1 MIFIDIATRNDRVHT
16 GHQIIVVLARIVV
29 VNFVRERVTVTRRP
43 TRVGVQNDVACCC
56 VQLNLG
62 RELWAI
68 GRERSAVYFE
78 NERIFF
84 LRIEMRWCRYPALYF
99 KIIGR

>member
-1 MIFIDIATRNDRVHT
+1 MGQPGGVLGAFAFVPGGQCDDTDRAH
-16 GHQIIVVLARIVV
+16 
-29 VNFVRERVTVTRRP
+29 
-43 TRVGVQNDVACCC
+43 D
-56 VQLNLG
+56 G

-84 LRIEMRWCRYPALYF
+84 LGIEMRWCRYPALYF
-99 KIIGR
+99 EIIGR